1 MKKLQAYGLEFFS
14 YIRLAAS
21 DIGFAGDIRF
31 ASVIG
36 FASFRANI
44 ISLLRSRNIT
54 AKQYHSGEAGISP
67 KATESALRLFLLL
80 SAPFATIKQKGE

>member
-1 MKKLQAYGLEFFS
+1 MKNSKPLAWSFFS

-21 DIGFAGDIRF
+21 DIGFASDIRF

-54 AKQYHSGEAGISP
+54 AKQYHSGEVGISP
-67 KATESALRLFLLL
+67 KATESALWLFLLL